1 MDEIIITLFIGL
13 MLITVLTFFISL
25 IYVIFA
31 INQEERKKA
40 LKYLIISVIGF
51 IIGFG
56 TCLASLNLGG
66 MH

>member
-1 MDEIIITLFIGL
+1 MNEIFTTLFISF

-25 IYVIFA
+25 AYVIFG
-31 INQEERKKA
+31 IDQKERKKA
-40 LKYLIISVIGF
+40 LKYLILSVISF

-56 TCLASLNLGG
+56 TCLANLNLGG

>member
-1 MDEIIITLFIGL
+1 MNEIFTTLFISF

-25 IYVIFA
+25 AYVIFG
-31 INQEERKKA
+31 IDQKERKKA
-40 LKYLIISVIGF
+40 LKYLILSVIGF

-56 TCLASLNLGG
+56 TCLANLNLGG

>member
-1 MDEIIITLFIGL
+1 

-25 IYVIFA
+25 AYVIFG
-31 INQEERKKA
+31 IDQKERKKA
-40 LKYLIISVIGF
+40 LKYLILSVISF

-56 TCLASLNLGG
+56 TCLANLNLGG